1 MYESES
7 EEEHSESE
15 FYYPDD
21 TTSEDLFFTDDN
33 QRSENQPLQNSQEE
47 IESFV
52 SGQKSANTVRKT
64 RSDIKTFERYLT
76 SIRKNKVIESLPA
89 SELDHLLCKFFI
101 NARRVNN
108 EEYEPDS
115 LSGIQRSIQ
124 RFLVDQKSQSNI
136 LKDVE
141 FSKSRQVL
149 AAKRK
154 ELVNKGK
161 GNKPNAAMSL
171 TDEEENKLFDSGQFG
186 EDSPETL
193 QRALWWFLA
202 MHFGFRAR
210 DESRKM
216 KWGDV
221 ILQQDATDGR
231 EMLVWLSERGTKTRK
246 GQEKSHQRQFRPKIY
261 ATGTDRCPIKYY
273 KLFLSH
279 RPAEMNQPKTPFFS
293 QSTTNGDLKIQFGT

>member
-1 MYESES
+1 M
-7 EEEHSESE
+7 
-15 FYYPDD
+15 
-21 TTSEDLFFTDDN
+21 TLTS
-33 QRSENQPLQNSQEE
+33 Q
-47 IESFV
+47 
-52 SGQKSANTVRKT
+52 
-64 RSDIKTFERYLT
+64 RYLT
-76 SIRKNKVIESLPA
+76 SIGKNKVIENLHA

-108 EEYEPDS
+108 AEYEPDS

-124 RFLVDQKSQSNI
+124 RFLVEKNSQLNI
-136 LKDVE
+136 L
-141 FSKSRQVL
+141 VL

-161 GNKPNAAMSL
+161 GNKPSAAMSL

-186 EDSPETL
+186 KDNPEAL

-231 EMLVWLSERGTKTRK
+231 EMLVWLFERGTKTRK
-246 GQEKSHQRQFRPKIY
+246 GQEKGHQRQFYPKIY

-273 KLFLSH
+273 KLFSSH
-279 RPAEMNQPKTPFFS
+279 RSAEMNEPEAPFFLAI
-293 QSTTNGDLKIQFGT
+293 NNKRRFDLSDLPI